1 MEITALTEKEEAELM
16 LQEAKTVGNYF
27 DFKTPT
33 KKQTPRQCMKEA
45 LQNLTQKHER
55 EELKK
60 NKQNRDH
67 KDKGVCQF
75 CDRTIQLTNAHVGVK
90 KETIIEHVLK
100 KYIDEPLER
109 GETPPWD
116 ILHAMEQELYRI
128 QHNNNAGLV
137 VCCRKCNNKFD
148 VLENKELKLD

>member
-60 NKQNRDH
+60 K
-67 KDKGVCQF
+67 
-75 CDRTIQLTNAHVGVK
+75 
-90 KETIIEHVLK
+90 
-100 KYIDEPLER
+100 
-109 GETPPWD
+109 
-116 ILHAMEQELYRI
+116 
-128 QHNNNAGLV
+128 
-137 VCCRKCNNKFD
+137 
-148 VLENKELKLD
+148 